1 MLFVAQFYSLLLMC
15 LHNLSLLL
23 SERIIILIKV
33 MKCLAVKVTPG
44 WSYFLVFTNVIAQ
57 KMLHGLDLF
66 VYFKTIGYLR
76 TLSQQSGVR
85 QPLIKW
91 KQVGQTTD
99 HLYG

>member
-44 WSYFLVFTNVIAQ
+44 WSYFLGFTNVIAQ
-57 KMLHGLDLF
+57 EMLHGLDLL
-66 VYFKTIGYLR
+66 VSFKTIGYLR